1 MKSTAVP
8 SRDILSNSIVNLVS
22 QPRSRRRVNVAVTEG
37 HEEDVGTKTSFYCA
51 AFRSLSNSL
60 MSGRPFGLSVE
71 RAGATCVF
79 LEMQSKLCGA
89 S

>member
-1 MKSTAVP
+1 MTAVP

-60 MSGRPFGLSVE
+60 MSGRPFGFKAPPYQKVGYHSVP
-71 RAGATCVF
+71 
-79 LEMQSKLCGA
+79 KLTRH
-89 S
+89 